1 MLLMKV
7 PVGRVGVPE
16 SHPTTARHG
25 LGDGGGGGG
34 GDVGGVGGGGVPG
47 SHAFPPPGKSLQ
59 VFPSSQPFPAQQGCP
74 IQPQGK
80 Q

>member
-34 GDVGGVGGGGVPG
+34 GDVGGVGGHPVVLGWGTCG
-47 SHAFPPPGKSLQ
+47 RMDLFMSATRFS
-59 VFPSSQPFPAQQGCP
+59 
-74 IQPQGK
+74 I
-80 Q
+80 